1 MRLGSLGV
9 SANSRYI
16 KKDMIVA
23 INCLSIN
30 TPGVLGIRTALMN
43 HVTRLSNSLLDRE
56 VKPHFIFF
64 VQRCSDLKTE
74 IEAVLGSE
82 VDYSV
87 REVDGVESPAKR
99 IAYEQ
104 LVLPF
109 RLSGVSV
116 LFSINGIAPLM
127 LPRDCRSV
135 VMVHDLLPFH
145 KANRYGWLQRSYLQL
160 FMRLSARR
168 ASRLITISNFSAKE
182 IQEFLGI
189 PFARIEVVYHFLN
202 REYRRSGRSGEHFLS
217 IAGLNADKRIDV
229 LIRAFD
235 LFKREGGHPDSHLLI
250 AGPDQGAGADLKR
263 LAQSLRGGADDI
275 EFLGA
280 ISESRKCELIESSI
294 AVAMLGRSEGFGIP
308 VIEAMSLG
316 RPTLAANSG
325 ALPEVVGE
333 AGVIVDG
340 ADERSVM
347 DGMQRLAESG
357 SDWEGKCSQGY
368 ERFDGDALSR
378 RFWMLVTQH
387 A

>member
-1 MRLGSLGV
+1 
-9 SANSRYI
+9 
-16 KKDMIVA
+16 
-23 INCLSIN
+23 
-30 TPGVLGIRTALMN
+30 MN
-43 HVTRLSNSLLDRE
+43 HVVRLSKSLLDGE
-56 VKPHFIFF
+56 VKPRFVFF
-64 VQRCSDLKTE
+64 VQRCSGLKTE
-74 IEAVLGSE
+74 IETVLRSE

-87 REVDGVESPAKR
+87 LEVDGVTSPAKR
-99 IAYEQ
+99 IVYEQ

-109 RLSGVSV
+109 RLNGVSV
-116 LFSINGIAPLM
+116 LFSINNIAPLM

-135 VMVHDLLPFH
+135 VMVLDLLPFH
-145 KANRYGWLQRSYLQL
+145 KANRYGWLQRFYLQL

-168 ASRLITISNFSAKE
+168 SNSLITISNFSAKE
-182 IQEFLGI
+182 IQKFLGI
-189 PFARIEVVYHFLN
+189 PLARVKVVHLFLN
-202 REYRRSGRSGEHFLS
+202 REYRRPGESGRHFLS

-235 LFKREGGHPDSHLLI
+235 LFKREGGNPDFRLLI

-263 LAQSLRGGADDI
+263 LAQSLRGDAGDI

-280 ISESRKCELIESSI
+280 VSESRKCGLIESSI
-294 AVAMLGRSEGFGIP
+294 AVAMLGRTEGFGIP

-347 DGMQRLAESG
+347 AGMQRLVESG
-357 SDWEGKCSQGY
+357 SDWDGRCSQGY
-368 ERFDGDALSR
+368 ERFNGGTLSR
-378 RFWMLVTQH
+378 RFWALVTQP